1 MKNTSS
7 LTNQQS
13 YIFVLLIALTGLS
26 LPVSA
31 EIDMTGLYAG
41 VQFSTSKDQFLPDT
55 GPTVNN
61 NKGHL
66 KAKLGTA
73 INDLVSVEGQFG
85 MTTNSGAT
93 QGIATYGAYLRV
105 GKDYGQYKPYGL
117 IGFSGIYA
125 YQDNADNVSEA
136 SGSYG
141 AGLEIFGSKD
151 LAITF
156 EYIRM
161 IDKSIDGGDLTF
173 DTFGAGFTFYFTED
187 KSYFNKNRNKI
198 RSIRY

>member
-1 MKNTSS
+1 
-7 LTNQQS
+7 
-13 YIFVLLIALTGLS
+13 
-26 LPVSA
+26 
-31 EIDMTGLYAG
+31 
-41 VQFSTSKDQFLPDT
+41 
-55 GPTVNN
+55 
-61 NKGHL
+61 
-66 KAKLGTA
+66 
-73 INDLVSVEGQFG
+73 

-93 QGIATYGAYLRV
+93 QGIATYGAYLRL

-125 YQDNADNVSEA
+125 YEDNVDNVSET

-156 EYIRM
+156 EYLRM
-161 IDKSIDGGDLTF
+161 IDKSVDGGDSTF
-173 DTFGAGFTFYFTED
+173 DAFGAGFTYYFTED